1 MLGLQPEI
9 NPWWT
14 TLAKVR
20 FGTKT
25 YDLPGSRIVRI
36 ALGVVLVL
44 FGFLGF
50 LPFLG
55 FWMVPL
61 GLIVLSADIPLVR
74 RFNRR
79 ATVAV
84 TRWWTGRKPRRVQ

>member
-1 MLGLQPEI
+1 M
-9 NPWWT
+9 
-14 TLAKVR
+14 
-20 FGTKT
+20 
-25 YDLPGSRIVRI
+25 VRI

-61 GLIVLSADIPLVR
+61 GLIILSADIPLVR

-79 ATVAV
+79 TTVAV
-84 TRWWTGRKPRRVQ
+84 TRWWTGRKPRRAE